1 MSKLSLKSIGI
12 NPNDLWHAERREVV
26 KRIRGGVTCIP
37 VIGFEG
43 CGKRDFVRSVCDE
56 LKRRYNYEG
65 LWLDASVS
73 KVSARGYTETVFL
86 RSLRRCGGDDPKR
99 SMSAYRSFRRML
111 ANTDNRRIVVI
122 DNFDS
127 ILKYEESIDD
137 FLDKCLDLLDC
148 AEEYRVP
155 VIIISDIG
163 IDAVEAARK
172 RKSAISLLARV
183 GVDAMPMIRLERCDF
198 DRICRRS
205 KLKGLSIGVKELVWK
220 ESLGQLRSILIIL
233 DALKKTDRGD
243 GSDVD
248 WFEAALQNCAGGLL
262 EFSTSCQTSCNLV
275 KHLLGLGDWGMAATG
290 LTPLGAIGKMASGA
304 FLGLMSAFVGREW
317 QKQSVQEKGW
327 FDE

>member
-1 MSKLSLKSIGI
+1 MSTLTLEDFGVR
-12 NPNDLWHAERREVV
+12 PNELWQNERQEIV
-26 KRIRGGVTCIP
+26 KRIRDGVLCVP

-56 LKRRYNYEG
+56 LKRRYRYEC
-65 LWLDASVS
+65 LWVDASVC
-73 KVSARGYTETVFL
+73 KVSARGYTETVFF
-86 RSLRRCGGDDPKR
+86 RSLKYCGGSDPKR
-99 SMSAYRSFRRML
+99 SMSAYRSFRKIL
-111 ANTDNRRIVVI
+111 ANTDCRRVVVI

-127 ILKYEESIDD
+127 VLKYEESIDD

-155 VIIISDIG
+155 AIIISEIG

-198 DRICRRS
+198 DCICRRS

-248 WFEAALQNCAGGLL
+248 WFEAALQNCAKSLS
-262 EFSTSCQTSCNLV
+262 EFSTSCQASCDLV
-275 KHLLGLGDWGMAATG
+275 KRLLGLGTWGIAALG
-290 LTPLGAIGKMASGA
+290 LSPLGAIGKVAAGS
-304 FLGLMSAFVGREW
+304 FLGLMGAFVGREYG
-317 QKQSVQEKGW
+317 KHFGGLL
-327 FDE
+327 DE

>member
-1 MSKLSLKSIGI
+1 MSTLTLEDFGVR
-12 NPNDLWHAERREVV
+12 PNELWQNERREIV
-26 KRIRGGVTCIP
+26 KRIRDGVLCVPI
-37 VIGFEG
+37 IGFEG

-56 LKRRYNYEG
+56 LKRRYHYEC
-65 LWLDASVS
+65 LWVDASVS

-86 RSLRRCGGDDPKR
+86 RSLRRCGGDNPKR

-111 ANTDNRRIVVI
+111 ANTDCRRLVVI

-127 ILKYEESIDD
+127 VLKYEESIDD

-148 AEEYRVP
+148 AEEYWAP
-155 VIIISDIG
+155 VIIISEIG

-248 WFEAALQNCAGGLL
+248 WFEAALQNCAKSLS
-262 EFSTSCQTSCNLV
+262 EFSTSCQASCDLV
-275 KHLLGLGDWGMAATG
+275 KRLLGLGAWEIAA
-290 LTPLGAIGKMASGA
+290 LELSPLGAIGKVAADS
-304 FLGLMSAFVGREW
+304 FLGLMGAFVRREYG
-317 QKQSVQEKGW
+317 KQLGGL
-327 FDE
+327 FR